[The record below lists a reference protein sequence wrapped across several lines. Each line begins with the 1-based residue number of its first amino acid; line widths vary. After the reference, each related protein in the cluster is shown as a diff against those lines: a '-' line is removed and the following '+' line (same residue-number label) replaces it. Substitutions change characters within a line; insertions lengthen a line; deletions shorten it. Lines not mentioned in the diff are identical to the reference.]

1 VQAVNVTG
9 GRFPVTAETVF
20 APEPAPSVQLPTVAM
35 PDASV
40 VALPPVTVPPPLVTV
55 NVTGAPANGLPLASL
70 TRTDGSSVSCVPGGA
85 VTVVDE
91 FAVIFAG
98 CLPGPEASP
107 PPQDIWSNRSPTGGS
122 EEAIVRSSFIVANI
136 SEGKGACKNIIKPF
150 TVQGER
156 FTVR

>member
-1 VQAVNVTG
+1 MQAVNVTL
-9 GRFPVTAETVF
+9 GRFPVTAESVF
-20 APEPAPSVQLPTVAM
+20 APEPEPSVQLPTVAM

-40 VALPPVTVPPPLVTV
+40 VALPPATVPPPLVTV
-55 NVTGAPANGLPLASL
+55 NVTGAPADGLPLASL
-70 TRTDGSSVSCVPGGA
+70 TRTDGSSVTCAPGGA

-107 PPQDIWSNRSPTGGS
+107 PPHEIWSNRSPTGGS
-122 EEAIVRSSFIVANI
+122 EEIRRSNFIVANI
-136 SEGKGACKNIIKPF
+136 SEGESACKNVLQPF

-156 FTVR
+156 STVR

>member
-1 VQAVNVTG
+1 VNVTW
-9 GRFPVTAETVF
+9 GRVPVAADRVF
-20 APEPAPSVQLPTVAM
+20 APASVPRVQLPTVAM

-55 NVTGAPANGLPLASL
+55 NVTGAPADGLPLASL
-70 TRTDGSSVSCVPGGA
+70 TRTEGSSVTCVPGGA

-91 FAVIFAG
+91 FAAIFAG

-107 PPQDIWSNRSPTGGS
+107 PPQEIWSNRSPTGGS

-136 SEGKGACKNIIKPF
+136 SEGKGACKHFVQPF
-150 TVQGER
+150 TV
-156 FTVR
+156 